1 MKTYVDD
8 ATQNSIDANITQDG
22 STRHLSTS
30 SNPNLP
36 VGTILLEKDNPDSP
50 RIQVTA
56 ASTQSAGGL
65 WLTPVEVL
73 MQEFCVKYSF
83 ITFTHS
89 TIAGSLNQEAATKTE
104 AISKARE
111 WLALVYQPV
120 EIDYV
125 TV

>member
-8 ATQNSIDANITQDG
+8 ANQNIVEASLLQDD
-22 STRHLSTS
+22 SARHLSTS
-30 SNPNLP
+30 GNPNLP
-36 VGTILLEKDNPDSP
+36 VGTILLEKDNSDSP
-50 RIQVTA
+50 RIQVIA
-56 ASTQSAGGL
+56 ASTQSAGGS

-73 MQEFCVKYSF
+73 MQEFCVQYSF

-89 TIAGSLNQEAATKTE
+89 TIAGSLNQEAATKAE
-104 AISKARE
+104 AISKTRE

>member
-65 WLTPVEVL
+65 WLIPVEVL

-104 AISKARE
+104 AISKTRE

>member
-8 ATQNSIDANITQDG
+8 ANQNSVEASLLQDD
-22 STRHLSTS
+22 SAQYLSTS
-30 SNPNLP
+30 GNPNLS

-50 RIQVTA
+50 RLQVAA
-56 ASTQSAGGL
+56 ASTQSTGGS
-65 WLTPVEVL
+65 WLTPVVLL

-89 TIAGSLNQEAATKTE
+89 TIAGSLNQEAATKAE
-104 AISKARE
+104 AISKTRE